1 MSFLLDTCVI
11 SEMVKA
17 RPNLEVVRWID
28 SVEEGKLFLSVLT
41 LGELEKGIAKLQDVS
56 RKEVLQ
62 EWLEQDLA
70 ERFAGRILPIDMSVA
85 VAWGK
90 MQGEAERN
98 GNKLP
103 VIDALLA
110 ATAQTNGLTL
120 ATRNVVDFERCGSR
134 VFNPWER

>member
-1 MSFLLDTCVI
+1 MTFLLDTCVI

-17 RPNLEVVRWID
+17 RPNLAVVRWID
-28 SVEEGKLFLSVLT
+28 SVEEGKLFLSVLS

-56 RKEVLQ
+56 RKDVLR

-70 ERFAGRILPIDMSVA
+70 ERFAGRILPIDTSVA

-103 VIDALLA
+103 AIDSLLA

-134 VFNPWER
+134 VFNPWEQ